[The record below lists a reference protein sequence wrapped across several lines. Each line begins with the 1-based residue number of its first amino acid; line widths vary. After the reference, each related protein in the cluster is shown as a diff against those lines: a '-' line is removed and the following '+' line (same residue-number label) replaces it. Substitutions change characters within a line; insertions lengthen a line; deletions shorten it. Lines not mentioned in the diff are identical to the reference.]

1 MKRIIVLIIFIIIVG
16 STFFY
21 KENRLN
27 SSIIKTT
34 SYPVEFITETLY
46 GEESEISNIYPDGT
60 TFSNYELTK
69 KQVKDYSNSGI
80 FIFNGLLDKENS
92 YVIDMMNQNDKMKII
107 DSTLSMNYKYSVQ
120 ELWLNPSNFLMLTQN
135 IKNGLNEYVTS
146 TIIKEQ
152 INENYENLKLQI
164 SEIDAK
170 LTLMGESSNSKV
182 IVVATDTYKYLEKY
196 GIRVISLEENDN
208 LANKTINE
216 VKNLINSGVIEYIYL
231 STSKEESKTIKSLK
245 SETNVKTLTLDSLSN
260 ITEENR
266 QENKDYIS
274 IMYDNINLLKEEL
287 YD

>member
-1 MKRIIVLIIFIIIVG
+1 MKRIIVLIIIIIIIG
-16 STFFY
+16 SSFFY
-21 KENRLN
+21 KENNLN
-27 SSIIKTT
+27 NSVIKTT
-34 SYPVEFITETLY
+34 SYPVEFIAKTLY

-60 TFSNYELTK
+60 DYSNYELTK
-69 KQVKDYSNSGI
+69 KQIKDYSSSGI